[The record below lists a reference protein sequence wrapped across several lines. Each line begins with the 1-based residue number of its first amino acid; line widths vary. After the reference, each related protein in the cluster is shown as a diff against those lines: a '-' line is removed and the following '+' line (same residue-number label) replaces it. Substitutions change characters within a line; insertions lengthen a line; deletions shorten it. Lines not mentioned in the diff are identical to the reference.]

1 MAPMS
6 EDQTFRAVVIVGFLA
21 ILPFGL
27 YHRFASATRE
37 KLDRRQEGLFI
48 LATLRPM
55 GAAFWFGTFA
65 WMIDPRWMAWSAM
78 PVPLW
83 LRLAAIVP
91 MAMGCGLVVWTFRS
105 LGKNLT
111 DTVVTRQ
118 VHTLVA
124 HGPYRLIRHPLYTSV
139 GLLTMGI
146 SLIAANW
153 FLLLTGIA
161 VFGLLVIRTATE
173 EANLLARF
181 GEGYRTYMHRT
192 GRFLPNI

>member
-6 EDQTFRAVVIVGFLA
+6 EDQAFRVVLIVGFLT
-21 ILPFGL
+21 ILPVGL
-27 YHRFASATRE
+27 YHRLSSATRE

-65 WMIDPRWMAWSAM
+65 WMIDPRWMAWGSM
-78 PVPLW
+78 PVPEW
-83 LRLAAIVP
+83 LRLAAIGPLVL
-91 MAMGCGLVVWTFRS
+91 GCGLLVWTFRS

-118 VHTLVA
+118 AHTLIA
-124 HGPYRLIRHPLYTSV
+124 HGPYRWIRHPLYTSV
-139 GLLTMGI
+139 GLLVTGI

-181 GEGYRTYMHRT
+181 GEGYRTYMNRT